1 MKYKNLNKI
10 MAIAV
15 GLSIAATSCNS
26 YDMPDKS
33 LKLSDTPLEI
43 DLLGVKGTRSI
54 IQGTAFPIDSVFSVF
69 SFIGNTMTPVDGENA
84 ARVTYSN
91 KKCVFET
98 PVLLPESADVSVYAT
113 FPYVEKLDGKDI
125 FVDTKKQIDY
135 LAGYGCDANGEMKY
149 ANTGSPSV
157 NICFEHIL
165 SRITLNIYK
174 ADNVEQSFKIPTIA
188 LGGDNEY
195 SYRSAYYNLIE
206 KRFVNGGNYDGYVNI
221 KGEIRD
227 NKYWIETTDDVVTVD
242 FLVIPSETTWGL
254 YIDEINHNWLGLPSR
269 VYEPGKQYIFDCVIS
284 AGNVLTISECEIKPW
299 DNTDMPEV
307 EPY

>member
-1 MKYKNLNKI
+1 MKYKNLNKV

-54 IQGTAFPIDSVFSVF
+54 IQGTAFPNDSVFSVF

-84 ARVTYSN
+84 ARVTYSD

-113 FPYVEKLDGKDI
+113 YPYVEKLDGKEI

-157 NICFEHIL
+157 NIRFEHIL
-165 SRITLNIYK
+165 SRITLNIHK
-174 ADNVEQSFKIPTIA
+174 DSNMGQSFKIPTIS
-188 LGGDNEY
+188 LGGDSEK
-195 SYRSAYYNLIE
+195 SYRSAYYNLID
-206 KRFVNGGNYDGYVNI
+206 KCIAGGYYDGYVNI
-221 KGEIRD
+221 KGEIKD

-242 FLVIPSETTWGL
+242 FLVIPSETTWSL
-254 YIDEINHNWLGLPSR
+254 FIDEINHNWLGLPSR

-284 AGNVLTISECEIKPW
+284 ADNELTISECEIKPW
-299 DNTDMPEV
+299 ENTDMPEL
-307 EPY
+307 EIK